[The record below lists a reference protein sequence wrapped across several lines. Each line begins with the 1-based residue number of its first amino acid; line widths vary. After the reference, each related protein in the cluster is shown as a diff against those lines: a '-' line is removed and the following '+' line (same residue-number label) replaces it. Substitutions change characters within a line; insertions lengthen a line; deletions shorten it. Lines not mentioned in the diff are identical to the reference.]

1 MLCSLIRS
9 RHLIRLY
16 LLQRGIQGEGAGDSS
31 QIPYPQSKYT
41 KCGGLV
47 NAASTET
54 IVAACRSRRFL
65 FSPNFPCLS
74 TACGYTPSCGHSV
87 LFLQPAA
94 HDVFYPSPFEILC
107 QEPYEASHA
116 ATNPT
121 LGDLVMSRSKLGGPP
136 GWLTQCDAL
145 AMMVK

>member
-9 RHLIRLY
+9 RHLIRLT

-31 QIPYPQSKYT
+31 QIPYPHSKYT
-41 KCGGLV
+41 KICGPV

-94 HDVFYPSPFEILC
+94 YDVFILHPSKYYAKSRTKHSELP
-107 QEPYEASHA
+107 
-116 ATNPT
+116 TPT
-121 LGDLVMSRSKLGGPP
+121 LGDLVPSRSEPGGPP
-136 GWLTQCDAL
+136 GL
-145 AMMVK
+145 AHSV

>member
-31 QIPYPQSKYT
+31 QIPYPHSKYT

-65 FSPNFPCLS
+65 FTPNFPCLS

-87 LFLQPAA
+87 LFLQLAA
-94 HDVFYPSPFEILC
+94 HDVFILHPSKYYAKSQGSIPC
-107 QEPYEASHA
+107 CYQPNSWRPSHVPIKTRGSTGLA
-116 ATNPT
+116 N
-121 LGDLVMSRSKLGGPP
+121 LV
-136 GWLTQCDAL
+136 
-145 AMMVK
+145 

>member
-31 QIPYPQSKYT
+31 QIPYPHCKYT
-41 KCGGLV
+41 DCSGFV

-94 HDVFYPSPFEILC
+94 HDVFILHSSKYYAKSRTKH
-107 QEPYEASHA
+107 PMLP
-116 ATNPT
+116 TPT
-121 LGDLVMSRSKLGGPP
+121 LGDLGSSRSKLGGPP
-136 GWLTQCDAL
+136 GL
-145 AMMVK
+145 AHLV